1 MRIIATVLISVAT
14 FFTLNSLIPTANEY
28 EIYDSC
34 VRLHVLANSNS
45 DEDQEVKLKVRDRI
59 LSEISTYEPKS
70 KEEALKMVEENKKK
84 LEEIA
89 KDELRKN
96 GFDYDVEIDIG
107 LEDYP
112 TRNYEDFSLP
122 SGTYTSVRVLLGD
135 GEGENWW
142 CVLYPPLCTSSAIK
156 YDDEACIDV
165 GLTKDQYSLIT
176 QSSGK
181 YKVKF
186 KILELTASAVGFEY

>member
-1 MRIIATVLISVAT
+1 MRILATILISVAT
-14 FFTLNSLIPTANEY
+14 FFTLNSLIPTSNDY

-45 DEDQEVKLKVRDRI
+45 EEDQEVKLKVRDRI
-59 LSEISTYEPKS
+59 LSELSSYDVKT
-70 KEEALKMVEENKKK
+70 KEEALKTVEENKER
-84 LEEIA
+84 LEKIA

-96 GFDYDVEIDIG
+96 GFDYDVKIDIG
-107 LEDYP
+107 YEDYP

-122 SGTYTSVRVLLGD
+122 AGTYTSVRVLLGS

-142 CVLYPPLCTSSAIK
+142 CVLYPPLCTQTAIK
-156 YDDEACIDV
+156 YDDDACIDV

-176 QSSGK
+176 QSNGK

-186 KILELTASAVGFEY
+186 KILEITASAMGIEY

>member
-89 KDELRKN
+89 KDELGKN